1 MSRNQDVLA
10 LAERYLTLWN
20 GPDDAARRTLAE
32 ELFTDGGTYTDPNI
46 EARGAEAIAA
56 YIAAERL
63 KFGDLV
69 FTIGQLIS
77 SHHGVALFT
86 WELGPA
92 GAGTPVAT
100 GFDTVFIEKDRLA
113 GVYGFFA

>member
-1 MSRNQDVLA
+1 MSQDVLA

-20 GPDDAARRTLAE
+20 EPDDLRRRVLAE
-32 ELFTDGGTYTDPNI
+32 EVFTADGEYTDPNTA
-46 EARGAEAIAA
+46 ARGAEAITA
-56 YIAAERL
+56 YINTERK

-77 SHHGVALFT
+77 AHHGVALFT

-92 GAGTPVAT
+92 GAGAPVAT
-100 GFDTVFIEKDRLA
+100 GYDTVFVDGGRLRQ
-113 GVYGFFA
+113 VYGFFA